1 MFFRTVSL
9 VSETGTRTQFRRS
22 TVHNYEK
29 KPNHSKPIQS
39 YFQIELK
46 LLNLK
51 KRMKAVPKKIRIPF
65 ENFVIEGNDEE
76 NKVRGKE
83 SY

>member
-1 MFFRTVSL
+1 
-9 VSETGTRTQFRRS
+9 
-22 TVHNYEK
+22 
-29 KPNHSKPIQS
+29 
-39 YFQIELK
+39 
-46 LLNLK
+46 
-51 KRMKAVPKKIRIPF
+51 MKAVPKKFRIPF